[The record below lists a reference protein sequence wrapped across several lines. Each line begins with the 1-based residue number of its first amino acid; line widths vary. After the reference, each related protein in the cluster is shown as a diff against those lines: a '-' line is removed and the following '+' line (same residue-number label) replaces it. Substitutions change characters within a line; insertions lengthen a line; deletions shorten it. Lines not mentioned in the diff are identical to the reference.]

1 MYLALLNEREKE
13 AFLGMVH
20 HLAFADGVY
29 NETEKVA
36 IDYYCQEM
44 QCVFDEKTMMK
55 PMDELIQYINRE
67 SNMQVKKI
75 FIFELIGLAMI
86 DNHYDDT
93 EKKIIEEMIRIFG
106 IGEAFET
113 NCETVMQDYISLQ
126 VRLNQL
132 VLD

>member
-1 MYLALLNEREKE
+1 
-13 AFLGMVH
+13 
-20 HLAFADGVY
+20 
-29 NETEKVA
+29 
-36 IDYYCQEM
+36 
-44 QCVFDEKTMMK
+44 
-55 PMDELIQYINRE
+55 
-67 SNMQVKKI
+67 
-75 FIFELIGLAMI
+75 MI